1 MEFTRVTKFYKS
13 LQNLH
18 FDLVQILDRHNLENS
33 SFINSKFENHA
44 AKFQYSCSIN
54 TTSDLGGNGAR
65 PTINLE
71 VDIEK
76 NRVEF
81 KENKG
86 GGFKSRKINNRGAKG
101 VNREENGRLVQEK

>member
-76 NRVEF
+76 NIGWSSKKIREGVSRAE
-81 KENKG
+81 KSIIGEPKG
-86 GGFKSRKINNRGAKG
+86 
-101 VNREENGRLVQEK
+101 